1 MVNTNAKEQNIIL
14 RSQSPS
20 SLSELSWTKDISSS
34 STTTCAT
41 VSSKDFFRI
50 DNKIPILKLK
60 NIDRKLK
67 DEKNNNLCGLNKKHS
82 KITVSIQFDNVICAK
97 SAIEHCDKNSEDE
110 KRNERYQDEVN
121 FNCTQLVSN
130 LSTSSSDSNSDEE
143 KSTKSDNPT
152 AMNKP
157 NNTLEKLFSKI
168 KMFDLEI
175 ITWVGNRNEEIHPNI
190 EKVQQKIYQDNLLKE
205 EMNVI
210 YHCQRIKRILSEN
223 SQTTDA
229 EHVKSGEC
237 TVHTDFENTMSNEN
251 IDESHNNIERKY
263 NSFNESNFQEGN
275 VDFER
280 IEPSQEK
287 DLAINLLPDGNCFD
301 DDDEDDTLSLYAES
315 ITGIESSTKNS
326 KFECNVN
333 HLNEEYVPQPI
344 SNKFISPETIKY
356 HPTKIIK
363 EKLLETPQN
372 TSLGNVCEKQNADS
386 TSIYKEQYNYTSF
399 QEKNASN
406 ENNELN
412 ENQSR
417 TQNNVTKIIP
427 KSPILM
433 ESIYKQINCVTS
445 IVFKGICFFNLI
457 SKCKKNICKFPHI
470 SLEVDAVKNKLLF
483 LSDTTF
489 IQEYML
495 LRSWPCLRLKY
506 GMCFVEECIRR
517 KLTRIVVEMA
527 LDFIHTSKKITVTNV
542 IDIVETILLYLN
554 NVDLCVCEDIL
565 MIKIRTAFLVCDF
578 FINTIAE
585 SQNFSRFKNVFVNL
599 TDLMYRNGRTFSADV
614 AAHVLERIVIL
625 PYDEGLAR
633 ALIKIIKNTDS
644 CIFSNPMIGHLE
656 QHLMR
661 SNMELYDEFHCLK
674 DQVLKKRTIL
684 ENCYPNTTHN
694 DVDKPNAN
702 LNYLDKDKRYS
713 PDTTN
718 LDHLVSH
725 HPFP

>member
-1 MVNTNAKEQNIIL
+1 M
-14 RSQSPS
+14 
-20 SLSELSWTKDISSS
+20 SELSWTKDISSS

-50 DNKIPILKLK
+50 DNKIPILKLT
-60 NIDRKLK
+60 NIERKLK
-67 DEKNNNLCGLNKKHS
+67 NVENNNLYDINKEHP
-82 KITVSIQFDNVICAK
+82 TVPVSIQFDNIICEK
-97 SAIEHCDKNSEDE
+97 SAIEHCDKNNEDE
-110 KRNERYQDEVN
+110 KRNERYEDDEVN
-121 FNCTQLVSN
+121 FHCTQLVSN

-143 KSTKSDNPT
+143 KSPKTNPT
-152 AMNKP
+152 AINKL
-157 NNTLEKLFSKI
+157 NDTLEKLSSKI
-168 KMFDLEI
+168 KNFDLEI
-175 ITWVGNRNEEIHPNI
+175 LNWIGYRNEETNPNI
-190 EKVQQKIYQDNLLKE
+190 EKIQQQLYQDNLLKE

-210 YHCQRIKRILSEN
+210 IHCQSIKRMLSEN

-229 EHVKSGEC
+229 EPVKCGEC
-237 TVHTDFENTMSNEN
+237 NVHTDFEKTMSSEN
-251 IDESHNNIERKY
+251 IHESHNNSEHKY
-263 NSFNESNFQEGN
+263 NSFNESNCQEGN

-280 IEPSQEK
+280 IEPSKEK
-287 DLAINLLPDGNCFD
+287 DLAINLLTGGMSFD

-326 KFECNVN
+326 KLECNVN
-333 HLNEEYVPQPI
+333 HLNEEYVPKPI
-344 SNKFISPETIKY
+344 SNNKFKSPETIKY
-356 HPTKIIK
+356 HPTKIIE
-363 EKLLETPQN
+363 EKLIETPQN

-386 TSIYKEQYNYTSF
+386 TSIYKEQYNYTSL
-399 QEKNASN
+399 QENNASN
-406 ENNELN
+406 ENKVNEKH
-412 ENQSR
+412 SR
-417 TQNNVTKIIP
+417 TQNNITKLIS

-433 ESIYKQINCVTS
+433 DSIYKQINGVTS

-457 SKCKKNICKFPHI
+457 SKCKKNTCKFPHI
-470 SLEVDAVKNKLLF
+470 SLEVDTVKNKLLF

-495 LRSWPCLRLKY
+495 LRCWPCLRLKY

-527 LDFIHTSKKITVTNV
+527 LDFIRTSKKITM

-554 NVDLCVCEDIL
+554 NVDLCVCEDLL
-565 MIKIRTAFLVCDF
+565 MIKIMSTAFLLCDF

-633 ALIKIIKNTDS
+633 ALIKIIRNTEA

-656 QHLMR
+656 QHLIR
-661 SNMELYDEFHCLK
+661 SNMELYGEYHCLK
-674 DQVLKKRTIL
+674 DQVLQKRTIL
-684 ENCYPNTTHN
+684 ENCYPNTIHN
-694 DVDKPNAN
+694 DMDRSNAN

-718 LDHLVSH
+718 FDHLVSKN
-725 HPFP
+725 PFP